1 MGSNLKKDNLFVFF
15 LCYYIFMNT
24 SLLII
29 LCAIISTIGTYI
41 NKKIVDKGISRE
53 NFFYYMCLTMVF
65 FSCGSLALEVKSNNF
80 HFEFS
85 WILVVLLILAMLLR
99 YARQTSFVGY
109 CRKLEPYEFET
120 YMSFSLVICFIID
133 CLIGAQNFS
142 AFKVLSILFI
152 ILGIIFT
159 YNVKINVMNIQKDLI
174 LKLIAEVG
182 TSYIIYYALRYCS
195 NGLFILCINLILVI
209 IFTFI
214 YKPYKK
220 ENRISK
226 ELFILFFIQQAFG
239 FSKTY
244 ISNYLS
250 SQSATLA
257 HFISPVS
264 LILIT
269 LMAFVLKREQKPSMK
284 NMLGIGMACLGIL
297 LIKMF

>member
-1 MGSNLKKDNLFVFF
+1 
-15 LCYYIFMNT
+15 MN

-29 LCAIISTIGTYI
+29 LCAVISTIGTYI

-65 FSCGSLALEVKSNNF
+65 FSSGSLAIEVQSNQF
-80 HFEFS
+80 HFKFS
-85 WILVVLLILAMLLR
+85 WMLVLLLILAMSLR
-99 YARQTSFVGY
+99 YLRQTSFVGY

-133 CLIGAQNFS
+133 CLIGTQSFNIY
-142 AFKVLSILFI
+142 KILSIIFI
-152 ILGIIFT
+152 IVGIIFT
-159 YNVKINVMNIQKDLI
+159 YNVKVNVMNIQKDL
-174 LKLIAEVG
+174 LFKMIAEIG
-182 TSYIIYYALRYCS
+182 TSYIVFNALRYCS
-195 NGLFILCINLILVI
+195 NGLFILIVNLVLVV

-220 ENRISK
+220 ENRISND
-226 ELFILFFIQQAFG
+226 LLLLFFVQQAFG
-239 FSKTY
+239 FSRTY

-269 LMAFVLKREQKPSMK
+269 LMAFVLNREKKP
-284 NMLGIGMACLGIL
+284 NMRNIFGIGLACIGIL